1 MIFFSEMIDNND
13 PREMFL
19 LDTDWDRFYDFD
31 KISVRK
37 KKEFI
42 EMVFARQRRLVE
54 DTLAGSLRDFFIVW
68 LENTYRHLRLEII
81 FNLKGKLNFNQFKEY
96 FIKFSE

>member
-42 EMVFARQRRLVE
+42 EMVFARQRRLV
-54 DTLAGSLRDFFIVW
+54 
-68 LENTYRHLRLEII
+68 
-81 FNLKGKLNFNQFKEY
+81 
-96 FIKFSE
+96 